1 MYFWPIE
8 FLFSKMCSFSLPIFP
23 LCCLFFSYKFKNYPL
38 FFVIIYITNKL
49 YLFHDMKINI
59 QSLNFN
65 LPRRTH
71 LEAFHI
77 TNVSAKNRVGFWV
90 KINIIYLLFSNPFNN
105 RMVLS
110 LERGSWVL
118 GSLLICGNLNMAC

>member
-1 MYFWPIE
+1 
-8 FLFSKMCSFSLPIFP
+8 
-23 LCCLFFSYKFKNYPL
+23 
-38 FFVIIYITNKL
+38 
-49 YLFHDMKINI
+49 MKINI

-77 TNVSAKNRVGFWV
+77 TNVSAKNRVDFWV

-110 LERGSWVL
+110 LERGRWVL
-118 GSLLICGNLNMAC
+118 GSLLTWGNLNMVC